1 MAYQNASSRPI
12 QLAALLA
19 FGGVLVAYV
28 IWKQKK
34 KIEGAMKA
42 RFLEEAYGKDSTPI
56 SEGLTKCGASTGAF
70 QSASVNPAEVSS
82 NALFASC
89 LKTADEDELANNK
102 ADTRKRMI
110 DLLNSLCEMVNKNA
124 DDQPFSINM
133 EQGTAMVRLLKDE
146 DRNVAVKSLV
156 VIQAAACTEEN
167 RTILCKCGILDELTS
182 LINQLPCSGP
192 IGPTLLY
199 CIGNLAANNDLHS
212 RMVVHLR
219 KLISLL
225 KLKKETQLKLAT
237 LAALVN
243 FTRIINDSEVGV
255 YKELIPELLKCA
267 NAEDDL
273 GQQSYAFAIMHN
285 LSKVP
290 KLASAIIR
298 LLIVKYCWRI
308 RFNTFCF
315 LDARLPARLQRQS
328 QIMPSE
334 NISPTLIRLAAL
346 VTFAGLSV
354 AYLLWRQRK
363 QVDNTK
369 SETDKERSTGAAST
383 DGLQSASV
391 NPMEANVLQGSTAM
405 LGSLSL
411 KTADDEELAT
421 LDQLVDSS
429 ADTRKAQLDVLNS
442 LCDMVKKNA
451 DGHPFSINM
460 EQGRMLVEFL
470 KDADRNVVI
479 RSLIIIQAAACTEEN
494 RTVLCNCGV
503 FNELTSMVDRLPD
516 SGPIA
521 HALLFCIGDMA
532 ANSELHVR
540 MSAYLPKL
548 ISLMKLKEKEAQLML
563 ATLAALVNF
572 TRIVNDS
579 EVRVYKELIPELLKC
594 ANSEEDI
601 GQRSYAFAIMHNL
614 SKVPELASALGEIH
628 RQEEAAS
635 S

>member
-290 KLASAIIR
+290 KLASAI
-298 LLIVKYCWRI
+298 
-308 RFNTFCF
+308 
-315 LDARLPARLQRQS
+315 
-328 QIMPSE
+328 
-334 NISPTLIRLAAL
+334 
-346 VTFAGLSV
+346 
-354 AYLLWRQRK
+354 
-363 QVDNTK
+363 TK